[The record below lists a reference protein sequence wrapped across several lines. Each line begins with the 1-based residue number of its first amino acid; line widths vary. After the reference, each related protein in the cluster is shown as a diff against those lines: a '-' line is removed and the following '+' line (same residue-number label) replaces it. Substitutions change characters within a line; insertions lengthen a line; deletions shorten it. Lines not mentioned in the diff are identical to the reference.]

1 MNKKGFTL
9 VELLAVIAILAILVI
24 IALPNVLSMFNKAK
38 KDTFASETKDMVR
51 IAQQQY
57 LADFGK
63 WNYYAV
69 EGSVTDD
76 ETIQTITCTSTT
88 GPSSVIKLDKT
99 GKQVVKK
106 EDATGNQAVK
116 KEDATE
122 DENIQYEWSTTYCKI
137 DKDAGNLTRFI
148 IEFNKA
154 DGQVIKL
161 DSYDGTY
168 SYKYDKSVDEVDFEV
183 KNVQAQNA
191 D

>member
-63 WNYYAV
+63 WTKYAA

-76 ETIQTITCTSTT
+76 EKIQTITCTSTT
-88 GPSSVIKLDKT
+88 GPSSIIKLNQK
-99 GKQVVKK
+99 GEKVVKNAS
-106 EDATGNQAVK
+106 ATDDK
-116 KEDATE
+116 DK
-122 DENIQYEWSTTYCKI
+122 YEWSTTYCKI
-137 DKDAGNLTRFI
+137 DKDAGNLTRFV

-161 DSYDGTY
+161 DSHDGTY
-168 SYKYDKSVDEVDFEV
+168 SYKYSSSDGAFEV
-183 KNVQAQNA
+183 KNIQAQNA

>member
-69 EGSVTDD
+69 EGSVTDY

-88 GPSSVIKLDKT
+88 GPSSVIKLDEK
-99 GKQVVKK
+99 GQKKLIDGKK
-106 EDATGNQAVK
+106 ETDKDPFVT
-116 KEDATE
+116 
-122 DENIQYEWSTTYCKI
+122 SMSYCKI
-137 DKDAGNLTRFI
+137 DKDAGNLTRFVI
-148 IEFNKA
+148 QFNKA
-154 DGQVIKL
+154 DGKVIKL
-161 DSYDGTY
+161 DAHDGTY
-168 SYKYDKSVDEVDFEV
+168 GYKYDKSVDKVDFEV
-183 KNVQAQNA
+183 KNVKAQ
-191 D
+191 DKTTK

>member
-63 WNYYAV
+63 YTKYAID
-69 EGSVTDD
+69 GD
-76 ETIQTITCTSTT
+76 STACA
-88 GPSSVIKLDKT
+88 SD
-99 GKQVVKK
+99 
-106 EDATGNQAVK
+106 
-116 KEDATE
+116 
-122 DENIQYEWSTTYCKI
+122 TTKACKI
-137 DKDAGNLTRFI
+137 DKDAGNLTKFS

-154 DGQVIKL
+154 DGKVIKL
-161 DSYDGTY
+161 EAHDGTY
-168 SYKYDKSVDEVDFEV
+168 SYKYDKSVDKVDFEV
-183 KNVQAQNA
+183 KNVQAQDKTTSGSTTDGETSGTGTN
-191 D
+191 

>member
-106 EDATGNQAVK
+106 EDAT
-116 KEDATE
+116 E

>member
-63 WNYYAV
+63 WNYYAA

-76 ETIQTITCTSTT
+76 EKIQTITCTSTT
-88 GPSSVIKLDKT
+88 GPSSVIKLNQK
-99 GKQVVKK
+99 GEKVVKNAS
-106 EDATGNQAVK
+106 ATDDK
-116 KEDATE
+116 DK
-122 DENIQYEWSTTYCKI
+122 YEWSTTYCKI
-137 DKDAGNLTRFI
+137 DKDAGNLTRFVI
-148 IEFNKA
+148 QFNKA

-161 DSYDGTY
+161 DSHDGTY
-168 SYKYDKSVDEVDFEV
+168 SYKYDKSSDGVFEV